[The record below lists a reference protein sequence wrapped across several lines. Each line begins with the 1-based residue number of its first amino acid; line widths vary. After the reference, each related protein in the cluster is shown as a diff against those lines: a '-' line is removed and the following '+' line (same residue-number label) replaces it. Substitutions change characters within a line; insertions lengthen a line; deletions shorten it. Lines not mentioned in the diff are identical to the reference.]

1 MKNNGTPPAQLQNIK
16 FGFVKLLGKTK
27 KPFEEEWQKT
37 PYTYEQIQPW
47 IDQGSNY
54 GVIGGYGDIIVI
66 DADTEE
72 IDNVVRSKLPGTF
85 TVKTPRCGHHYYYIC
100 KDINNK
106 VVLSKGGVHFGEVIS
121 SGSQV
126 VGAGSIHP
134 DTGTKYEV
142 VNDIEIAEISRKDL
156 LADLASF
163 ISSKGTGDTM
173 HNELVEKYGEPY
185 YFKQDAL
192 SGINETYWA
201 GLHDA
206 ECIQL
211 YEPSEKYFY
220 RYDDLTGVYKDI
232 SVDVIKQ
239 EISRR
244 MLEISRENN
253 INALEKK
260 RSNTAL
266 NNIAGHLR
274 GICEKRN
281 AFDRS
286 KRKIVHLA
294 NGVLEFK
301 SDNEADLMGFSPG
314 FYSRNQSPIPYD
326 ETVQCPRFLN
336 ELLYPATSAD
346 DAILI
351 QKYAGLALL
360 GNNLAQRVLILDGA
374 AGRGKSTI
382 SLIFQKLVGSDN
394 VTELRTSHLAER
406 FELYRYLKKTL
417 LVGVDVP
424 GDFLSKKGAYVLK
437 ALVGGD
443 ILDAEQKGG
452 AGNFPLQC
460 NFCVV
465 ITSNSRLQVRLDGD
479 IGAYRRRLLI
489 VRFEGPV
496 PEKKIP
502 GFADVLIAEEGSGI
516 LNWALQGL
524 QMVLHD
530 IMVYGDIQ
538 LTGDQSSVVDALLAE
553 SDSIRHFL
561 SDCVVS
567 DDNGD
572 LSVSEIEEAYA
583 EYCPKKKW
591 HPKPITIVRKDLEQ
605 LMLELF
611 QTAKSNSISRHGKG
625 AKGYRKVKLK
635 T

>member
-1 MKNNGTPPAQLQNIK
+1 MIETKTVATIPAQLRNSD
-16 FGFVKLLGKTK
+16 FGFVKLGKKSK
-27 KPFEEEWQKT
+27 KPFEKDWQNK
-37 PYTYEQIQPW
+37 PYTYEDIQPW
-47 IDQGSNY
+47 IDEGGNY
-54 GVIGGYGDIIVI
+54 GVQGGYGDLIVI

-72 IDNVVRSKLPGTF
+72 IDKVVRGKLPATF

-100 KDINNK
+100 KGFGNK
-106 VVLSKGGVHFGEVIS
+106 VVLSKGDEHFGEIIS

-134 DTGTKYEV
+134 DTGTMYEV
-142 VNDIEIAEISRKDL
+142 ANDIEIAEISRDDIL
-156 LADLASF
+156 TNLTEF
-163 ISSKGTGDTM
+163 IPSKSPFE
-173 HNELVEKYGEPY
+173 ELVEKHGDPY
-185 YFKQDAL
+185 YLKKGEL
-192 SGINETYWA
+192 TGINESFWA
-201 GLHDA
+201 ALLDA

-211 YEPSEKYFY
+211 YEPTEKCFY
-220 RYDDLTGVYKDI
+220 RYDDLTGLYKDI

-253 INALEKK
+253 IDALQRR
-260 RSNTAL
+260 RSMAAL

-286 KRKIVHLA
+286 KRKIVHLL

-301 SDNEADLMGFSPG
+301 SDNEADLLGFSPE

-326 ETVQCPRFLN
+326 AAAQCPRFLN
-336 ELLYPATSAD
+336 ELLYPATSPD

-351 QKYAGLALL
+351 QKNAGLALL
-360 GNNLAQRVLILDGA
+360 GNNLIQRVLVFDGG
-374 AGRGKSTI
+374 AGRGKTTI
-382 SLIFQKLVGSDN
+382 SLLFQKLVGSDN

-406 FELYRYLKKTL
+406 FEVYRYLKKTM

-424 GDFLSKKGAYVLK
+424 GDFLSKRGAYVLK

-452 AGNFPLQC
+452 AGNFPLQG

-479 IGAYRRRLLI
+479 IGAWRRRLQI

-496 PEKKIP
+496 PVKKVP
-502 GFADVLIAEEGSGI
+502 HFEDVLISEEGSGI
-516 LNWALQGL
+516 LNWALLGL
-524 QMVLHD
+524 QMVFDD
-530 IMVYGDIQ
+530 IRRHGDIQ
-538 LTGDQSSVVDALLAE
+538 LTADQSGVVDALLAE
-553 SDSIRHFL
+553 SDSLRHCL
-561 SDCVVS
+561 NDCVVS
-567 DDNGD
+567 DEDGD

-583 EYCPKKKW
+583 EYCSSRKW
-591 HPKPITIVRKDLEQ
+591 HPKPNTIVRTDLEQ

-611 QTAKSNSISRHGKG
+611 QTAKSNSISRHGKS

-635 T
+635 P